1 MTPTPPPTHSSA
13 DARTPL
19 LGEVGG
25 GGGGG
30 EGGRG
35 PINEQNFS
43 CTRLSSNSWD
53 GAQNV
58 SSRSVVLKTNTEGS
72 EQKRMKKNY
81 NNNNVSL
88 LLCVRW
94 ASN

>member
-1 MTPTPPPTHSSA
+1 M
-13 DARTPL
+13 
-19 LGEVGG
+19 EKGG
-25 GGGGG
+25 GALL
-30 EGGRG
+30 
-35 PINEQNFS
+35 INQQNFS

-72 EQKRMKKNY
+72 QQKRMKKNY
-81 NNNNVSL
+81 NNNNVSVSL
-88 LLCVRW
+88 SVRW